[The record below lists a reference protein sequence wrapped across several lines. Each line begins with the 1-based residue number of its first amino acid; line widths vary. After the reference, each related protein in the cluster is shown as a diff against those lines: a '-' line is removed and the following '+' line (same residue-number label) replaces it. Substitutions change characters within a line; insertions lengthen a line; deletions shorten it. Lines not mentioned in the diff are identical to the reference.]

1 MPASKARLT
10 GLDWLQLL
18 ASLIAGGLVGELALL
33 VGVRIV
39 LEPRMVNETALRL
52 SRQVELVEMVLQ
64 YSKPDQLPASV
75 VVRPNT
81 EMSEWQTRPINRF
94 DRLVEESMRRDFRLD
109 RKLLADQP
117 PLVEPGG
124 GYWVRLNAANVKQD
138 APLWLHRSILLSS
151 SIWYLPLLRILVM
164 AIGGLGGL
172 VLFLRLK
179 IERPL
184 SLMLRQL
191 SEQDTTGTLPLLPE
205 KGISPIRLLSLRIN
219 RLLERINN
227 TARAR
232 RQLLHGLTH
241 DLGGPHARLMLRTEI
256 LCECLNDEPAEI
268 AKAMALDLE
277 RLSGLTQQLALLG
290 EQELPPDHRQACA
303 LDDLCGRIAASHPS
317 KLIRLRVPRLL
328 VELDPDGL
336 ERALNNLIDNA
347 LEYGAPP
354 VEISA
359 VRRGDSVLLRVDDHG
374 RGIPS
379 ETLLAMPGP
388 SRSNDRQRQRHSGLG
403 LAIVERFCLD
413 HHGRLSLLR
422 APGGGLRAELRL
434 PTLMHQTSGSAT
446 SAQTI

>member
-1 MPASKARLT
+1 MPTSRARIT
-10 GLDWLQLL
+10 SLDWLQLL
-18 ASLIAGGLVGELALL
+18 ACLLAGGLAGELGLL
-33 VGVRIV
+33 LGVRIL
-39 LEPRMVNETALRL
+39 LEPRMVSETALRL
-52 SRQVELVEMVLQ
+52 SKQVELVEMVLQ
-64 YSKPDQLPASV
+64 HRPPDQLPATV
-75 VVRPNT
+75 VIRSNAQLLK
-81 EMSEWQTRPINRF
+81 SQTRPPKRF
-94 DRLVEESMRRDFRLD
+94 DVLVQEAMLREFKLD
-109 RKLLADQP
+109 RQLLADQP
-117 PLVEPGG
+117 PLVDPGG
-124 GYWVRLNAANVKQD
+124 GYWMQLNAPTTPIE
-138 APLWLHRSILLSS
+138 PLWLHRSVHLGS
-151 SIWYLPLLRILVM
+151 SIWYLPLLRILAI

-172 VLFLRLK
+172 VLFLRMK
-179 IERPL
+179 IEWPL
-184 SLMLRQL
+184 SLMLRRL
-191 SEQDTTGTLPLLPE
+191 SEQDSSGPLPLLPE
-205 KGISPIRLLSLRIN
+205 EGITPIRLLSLRIN

-256 LCECLNDEPAEI
+256 LCERLSDEPAEI
-268 AKAMALDLE
+268 ARAMALDLE
-277 RLSGLTQQLALLG
+277 RLSALTNQLALLG
-290 EQELPPDHRQACA
+290 EQELPPDRRQACA

-317 KLIRLRVPRLL
+317 RLIRLRVPRLL

-354 VEISA
+354 VDISA
-359 VRRGDSVLLRVDDHG
+359 VRRGDTVLLRVDDHG

-413 HHGRLSLLR
+413 HQGRLSLLQ

-434 PTLMHQTSGSAT
+434 PSML
-446 SAQTI
+446 

>member
-1 MPASKARLT
+1 MPTSRVRLT

-18 ASLIAGGLVGELALL
+18 ASLLAGGLAGQLGLL
-33 VGVRIV
+33 LGIRIV
-39 LEPRMVNETALRL
+39 LEPRMVSDTALRL

-64 YSKPDQLPASV
+64 HRPPDQLPASV
-75 VVRPNT
+75 VIRSNAKMT
-81 EMSEWQTRPINRF
+81 EWQTRPPKRF
-94 DRLVEESMRRDFRLD
+94 DRLVQGAMLSEFRLE
-109 RKLLADQP
+109 RELLADQP
-117 PLVEPGG
+117 PLVDPGG
-124 GYWVRLNAANVKQD
+124 GYWVKLNALAARDQ
-138 APLWLHRSILLSS
+138 PLWLHRSVRLSS
-151 SIWYLPLLRILVM
+151 SIWYLPLLRILAI

-184 SLMLRQL
+184 SLMLRRL
-191 SEQDTTGTLPLLPE
+191 SEQDSTGPLALLPE
-205 KGISPIRLLSLRIN
+205 EGITPIRLLSLRIN

-256 LCECLNDEPAEI
+256 LCERLSDEPAEI
-268 AKAMALDLE
+268 AQAMALDLE
-277 RLSGLTQQLALLG
+277 RLSALTDQLALLG
-290 EQELPPDHRQACA
+290 EQELPPDRRQACA

-317 KLIRLRVPRLL
+317 RLIRLRVPRLL

-354 VEISA
+354 VDISA
-359 VRRGDSVLLRVDDHG
+359 VRRGDTVLLRVDDHG

-413 HHGRLSLLR
+413 HQGRLSLLQ

-434 PTLMHQTSGSAT
+434 PSML
-446 SAQTI
+446 

>member
-1 MPASKARLT
+1 MPTSRARLT
-10 GLDWLQLL
+10 GVDWLQLL
-18 ASLIAGGLVGELALL
+18 ASLLAGGLAGQLGLL
-33 VGVRIV
+33 LGMRIV
-39 LEPRMVNETALRL
+39 LEPRMVSDTALRL

-64 YSKPDQLPASV
+64 DREPDQLPASV
-75 VVRPNT
+75 VIRSNSKL
-81 EMSEWQTRPINRF
+81 SEWQTRPPQRF
-94 DRLVEESMRRDFRLD
+94 DRLVQEAMVREFRLN
-109 RKLLADQP
+109 RALLADQP
-117 PLVEPGG
+117 PLVDPGG
-124 GYWVRLNAANVKQD
+124 GYWVQLNAPAARDQ
-138 APLWLHRSILLSS
+138 PLWLHRSVRLSN
-151 SIWYLPLLRILVM
+151 SIWYLPLLRILAI

-184 SLMLRQL
+184 SLMLKRL
-191 SEQDTTGTLPLLPE
+191 SEQGSTGPLPLLPE
-205 KGISPIRLLSLRIN
+205 EGITPIRLLSLRIN

-256 LCECLNDEPAEI
+256 LCERLSDEPAEI
-268 AKAMALDLE
+268 ARAMALDLE
-277 RLSGLTQQLALLG
+277 RLSALTDQLALLG
-290 EQELPPDHRQACA
+290 EQELPPDRRQACA

-317 KLIRLRVPRLL
+317 RLIRLRVPRLL

-359 VRRGDSVLLRVDDHG
+359 VRRGDAVLLRVDDHG
-374 RGIPS
+374 RGIPT

-413 HHGRLSLLR
+413 HQGRLSLLQ
-422 APGGGLRAELRL
+422 APGGGLRAELSL
-434 PTLMHQTSGSAT
+434 PSLLKPSTSRQAPGKA
-446 SAQTI
+446 